1 MRRPARPVAALVAG
15 ELGSSAVAVHKH
27 YRELVRPADAER
39 WFAVRPARAAE
50 NVVALPAAAN
60 G

>member
-1 MRRPARPVAALVAG
+1 VAALVAG